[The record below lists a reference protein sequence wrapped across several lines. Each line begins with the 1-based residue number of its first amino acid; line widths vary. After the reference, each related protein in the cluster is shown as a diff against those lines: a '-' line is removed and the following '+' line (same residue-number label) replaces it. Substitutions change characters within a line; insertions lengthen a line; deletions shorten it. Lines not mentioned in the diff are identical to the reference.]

1 MSSMHWSPI
10 DIEGYLSVRRAR
22 DVVGLRHGL
31 RIALRVDYLDR
42 WRKDY
47 KPLSLYSRWS
57 VR

>member
-42 WRKDY
+42 
-47 KPLSLYSRWS
+47 
-57 VR
+57 